1 MSTKEYDF
9 FLQNLSLLMRSAL
22 PVREAIA
29 TLKEE
34 IKSKKMLRAVTI
46 IETEIDG
53 GSKMSVAL
61 GKSGLLSERYIA
73 LLRLGEETGELQ
85 KQLALVV
92 EEQKKE
98 KALHSKIRG
107 ALIYPA
113 MVMAVV
119 VIVGVFTMWYI
130 FPKLTSVFAQNG
142 GKLPLST
149 RVIIGIG
156 DFLSAWGIIAVPA
169 AFIAFAALIYYVFI
183 YKKTRVVGETLLL
196 HMAASR
202 AIVEGIELSRF
213 GYVMGSLLKAGI
225 GLPQALISMRDST
238 SFVLYQKFYDAV
250 YKDVIEGNSLYKSV
264 VNQKNYQLFMPSYL
278 VRLISAGEKSGTLSE
293 TLLDIG
299 NTYEEKTENLAQ
311 NLSTMLEPIII
322 VVVGCVV
329 AFLAVSIIS
338 PIYGLTQQI
347 N

>member
-1 MSTKEYDF
+1 MSKEYDF
-9 FLQNLSLLMRSAL
+9 FLENLNMLMRSAL
-22 PVREAIA
+22 PVREAVA

-34 IKSKKMLRAVTI
+34 IKSRKMLKAITI
-46 IETEIDG
+46 IETEIDS

-61 GKSGLLSERYIA
+61 GKSGLLAERYIA

-113 MVMAVV
+113 MVMLVV
-119 VIVGVFTMWYI
+119 VVVGIFTMWYI
-130 FPKLTSVFAQNG
+130 FPKLTAVFAQSG

-149 RVIIGIG
+149 KVIIAIG
-156 DFLSAWGIIAVPA
+156 NFLSSWGVIAVPLG
-169 AFIAFAALIYYVFI
+169 FAIVALIIYTMFI
-183 YKKTRVVGETLLL
+183 YKKTRFIGETLLL
-196 HMAASR
+196 HFAPAR
-202 AIVEGIELSRF
+202 AIVEGIELARF

-225 GLPQALISMRDST
+225 SLPQALVSMQDST
-238 SFVLYQKFYDAV
+238 SFVLYHKFYSSV
-250 YKDVIEGNSLYKSV
+250 YQDVVDGNSLYKSIIK
-264 VNQKNYQLFMPSYL
+264 QRNYQLYVPSYL
-278 VRLISAGEKSGTLSE
+278 TRLISAGEKSGSLSD

-311 NLSTMLEPIII
+311 NLSTLLEPVIIL
-322 VVVGCVV
+322 VVGGIV